1 MNVVDSSGWIEYFI
15 GSSDADFFASA
26 IEDESNLVVPS
37 ITIYEV
43 FRKLLLE
50 TNEDTALRSVTQMQ
64 MGRVIN
70 LDEPLAI
77 NAARISFDLKIPMAD
92 SIILATARA
101 YGAVLLTTDEHFK
114 NLPDVKYFPKKK
126 HSSF

>member
-1 MNVVDSSGWIEYFI
+1 LNVVDSSGWIEYFI
-15 GSSDADFFASA
+15 GSSHADFFASA
-26 IEDESNLVVPS
+26 IESEEHLIVPS

-50 TNEDTALRSVTQMQ
+50 TNEDAALRSVTQMQ
-64 MGRVIN
+64 VGRVVN

-77 NAARISFDLKIPMAD
+77 NAARIGFDLKIPMAD

-101 YGAVLLTTDEHFK
+101 YGAVLYTMDEHFN
-114 NLPDVKYFPKKK
+114 NLTGVKYLPKKK
-126 HSSF
+126 HPLS

>member
-15 GSSDADFFASA
+15 GSSNADFFASA
-26 IEDESNLVVPS
+26 IENESNLVVPS

-50 TNEDTALRSVTQMQ
+50 ANEDTALRSVTQMQ
-64 MGRVIN
+64 IGRVVN

-77 NAARISFDLKIPMAD
+77 DAARIGIDLKIPMAD

-101 YGAVLLTTDEHFK
+101 YGAILYTMDEHFN
-114 NLPDVKYFPKKK
+114 NLTGVKYFPKKK
-126 HSSF
+126 PTLV